1 MLCDISRDNSDGNQ
15 TNGSEVAAND
25 GSATIED
32 SSAAMILPTGDKNL
46 QTADNNS
53 RNWIAQ
59 TPGNNAS
66 QNILGNN
73 LDATQTTGSE
83 VAANEGY
90 GTTVDSS
97 AALIPQA
104 GDGTLQTGDDGLWN
118 WDDDQ
123 TSQENFYLKDLDIP
137 TPHKQPDQLGNNASE
152 NILSNNLDATQTTG
166 YVTAVDSSAA
176 MIPPAGDENLETVG
190 DDFWNWVDQTPL
202 ESFDLE
208 DLDIPTDPHKQPD
221 QLGNNASQL
230 PQDQEIG
237 HGTSSKLPVAQ
248 FIRPNALDTLSPEL
262 RSLIRWQSENVAS
275 KGKAPVMPDND
286 IMNINSPVGGGMSNN
301 RKRKGGEVD
310 ADNNSE
316 NNTWVSISFSR
327 HNFLVTLLP
336 SLYIIYIHR
345 ST

>member
-32 SSAAMILPTGDKNL
+32 SSAAMIPPTGDKNL

-66 QNILGNN
+66 QNNLGNN

-104 GDGTLQTGDDGLWN
+104 GDGNLQTGDDGLWN

-137 TPHKQPDQLGNNASE
+137 TPHKQPDQLGNNTSE

-190 DDFWNWVDQTPL
+190 DEFWNWVDQTPL

-230 PQDQEIG
+230 PQEEIV